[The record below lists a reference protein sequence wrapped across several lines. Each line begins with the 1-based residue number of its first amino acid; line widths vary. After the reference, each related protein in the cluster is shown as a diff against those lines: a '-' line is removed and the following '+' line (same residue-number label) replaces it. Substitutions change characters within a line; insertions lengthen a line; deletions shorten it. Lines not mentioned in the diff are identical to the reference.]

1 MVGFILKLVRLKGP
15 FSYGR
20 IRDASHR
27 AGPVQGGISAL
38 QNEVN
43 LATGSGPT
51 DIVALQ
57 HAARR
62 MSGIAA
68 RLEALTR
75 AISPAGPFRSKL
87 KRTLSQLAGSKTLRS
102 QIEEAERRAK
112 TTVRSPT
119 TLASKIRPSAGSSSR
134 SRHLWIDACR
144 G

>member
-75 AISPAGPFRSKL
+75 AISKGTASGSISL
-87 KRTLSQLAGSKTLRS
+87 KA
-102 QIEEAERRAK
+102 
-112 TTVRSPT
+112 
-119 TLASKIRPSAGSSSR
+119 
-134 SRHLWIDACR
+134 
-144 G
+144 